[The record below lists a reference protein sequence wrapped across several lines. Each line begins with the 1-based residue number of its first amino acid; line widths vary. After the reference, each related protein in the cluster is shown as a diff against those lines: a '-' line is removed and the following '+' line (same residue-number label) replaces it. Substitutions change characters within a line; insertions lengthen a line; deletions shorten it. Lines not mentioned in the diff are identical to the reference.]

1 LVFPDIRIAR
11 SVGIPAVV
19 AAREVS
25 GANLQQIQLALDMG
39 GRLGFLTRG
48 VDVTLLAVHV

>member
-1 LVFPDIRIAR
+1 
-11 SVGIPAVV
+11 VV